1 MSNLQEEKTLENL
14 ISANSDKADIPL
26 EDLLSKARE
35 SVTPQTPSTNTSL
48 PKRELSPLERAMEE
62 SKNKPTGMV
71 VENADLEAGKDEGP
85 KKDIIHN
92 DNRKQQWED
101 SISELDENLRKRE
114 AVILL
119 KKPAN
124 QVEYIELMDEIES
137 VVFDDNGVASFPP
150 GVEPRY
156 CRIREEDEEINDFES
171 LDEEFKAVD
180 EDDDDEKE
188 PELSEEAKKT
198 IEVIIDKTGLG
209 VDFAFNEEEKKKIQ
223 EAEVIKV
230 KKVKT
235 IDINAIRARKSNK
248 SFQEVVQSYDYA
260 GERTTICFPGSG
272 FKAQLKGLTYGEYSD
287 IVLSME
293 TVTFDQ
299 YYKRLSI
306 IYNKM
311 TNISTGQFADF
322 EDFLHNFAYTDIS
335 LALYA
340 LMISTEIEH
349 KQVVLHC
356 GNNKCKK
363 SFDWEYQPRT
373 LLRLEKCGEK
383 FLNGMKQLAT
393 ADAAD
398 YDMIRENSPVN
409 QSELIELPYSKL
421 VVEVG
426 VASAY
431 QFLYNFIP
439 LLDADT
445 FAEAFGNRENNINW
459 SNMLLLTTIRSV
471 WVPDGDEYVE
481 CTGYK
486 DILDAIY
493 RVSPEEVYIITSYVN
508 KYPGAYESVFSF
520 GNVVCP
526 HCGTVTKNL
535 EVDMDTLVFQ
545 TYQRL
550 MSTEIEFET
559 SQDS

>member
-1 MSNLQEEKTLENL
+1 MSNIQEEKTLENL
-14 ISANSDKADIPL
+14 ISANSSKADIPL
-26 EDLLSKARE
+26 EQLLSQARE
-35 SVTPQTPSTNTSL
+35 SVIPTQTVETPKVNAAL
-48 PKRELSPLERAMEE
+48 PKTELSPLEKAMLEAE
-62 SKNKPTGMV
+62 NPSGMV
-71 VENADLEAGKDEGP
+71 VENSDLEAGKDSGP
-85 KKDIIHN
+85 KKDIVHN
-92 DNRKQQWED
+92 DNRKQQWEE
-101 SISELDENLRKRE
+101 SIEAFDENIKKRE
-114 AVILL
+114 SVILL
-119 KKPAN
+119 KQPTN

-150 GVEPRY
+150 GVEPKY
-156 CRIREEDEEINDFES
+156 CRIRQDGEEINDFES
-171 LDEEFKAVD
+171 LDNTFKTEED
-180 EDDDDEKE
+180 EDVE

-209 VDFAFNEEEKKKIQ
+209 VDFAFSEEEKKKIE

-235 IDINAIRARKSNK
+235 IDIKAIRARKSNK
-248 SFQEVVQSYDYA
+248 TFQEVVQEYDYA

-272 FKAQLKGLTYGEYSD
+272 FKAQMKGLTYGEYSD

-311 TNISTGQFADF
+311 TNISTGPFEDF
-322 EDFLHNFAYTDIS
+322 EDFLKSFAYTDIS

-356 GNNKCKK
+356 GNQKCKK

-383 FLNGMKQLAT
+383 FLNGMKEIAT
-393 ADAAD
+393 ADAID
-398 YDMIRENSPVN
+398 YDMIRENAPVN
-409 QSELIELPYSKL
+409 QSEYIELPNSKL

-431 QFLYNFIP
+431 DFLYNFIP

-445 FAEAFGNRENNINW
+445 FAAAFGNRENNINW
-459 SNMLLLTTIRSV
+459 SNMLLLTAVRSV
-471 WVPDGDEYVE
+471 YVPDGDEYIE

-508 KYPGAYESVFSF
+508 KYPGAFESVFSF

-559 SQDS
+559 SPNS